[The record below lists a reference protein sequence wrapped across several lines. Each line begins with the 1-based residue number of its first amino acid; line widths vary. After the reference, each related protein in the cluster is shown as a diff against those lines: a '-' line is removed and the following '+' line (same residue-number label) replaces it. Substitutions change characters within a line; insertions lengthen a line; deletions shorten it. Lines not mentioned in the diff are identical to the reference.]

1 MGGRL
6 LFAVIAFVFKDQ
18 IVDIGRI
25 GQLRP
30 DVNAHGMSPPFGN
43 IAQVRCF
50 ALPRQ
55 EPRTGT
61 VPVLFFLYSIPQ
73 KKVESKW
80 FFCELYINFL
90 QTPDLQK
97 RKKQQISALGRPL
110 CRLVSDKA
118 PASADAAPLLTCT

>member
-1 MGGRL
+1 MNNTYL
-6 LFAVIAFVFKDQ
+6 
-18 IVDIGRI
+18 
-25 GQLRP
+25 
-30 DVNAHGMSPPFGN
+30 AHHGILGMKWGVRRSE
-43 IAQVRCF
+43 AQVRCF